1 MTYIDFYFNVE
12 NKFNKI
18 HEILEKEIFR
28 KRKIHISVSDLNA
41 AELLSDFLYTAS
53 LTSFLPHTIINH
65 EERAPVHIDW
75 EHKLLSD
82 DFLVN
87 LKPDIS
93 SFFSRYLR
101 LIEIVSNDE
110 EDKKKARDRL
120 KFYRDRGYEIK
131 LIDATKEI

>member
-53 LTSFLPHTIINH
+53 LTSFLPHTIVNH

>member
-53 LTSFLPHTIINH
+53 LTSFLPHTIVNH

-75 EHKLLSD
+75 EHKPLSD
-82 DFLVN
+82 DFMVN
-87 LKPDIS
+87 LKPDIPS
-93 SFFSRYLR
+93 SFSRYLR

>member
-75 EHKLLSD
+75 EYKLLSD